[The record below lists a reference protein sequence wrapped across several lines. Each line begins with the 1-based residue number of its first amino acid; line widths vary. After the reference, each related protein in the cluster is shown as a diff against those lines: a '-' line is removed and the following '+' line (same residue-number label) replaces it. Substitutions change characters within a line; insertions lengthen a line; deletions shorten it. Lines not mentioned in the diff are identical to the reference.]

1 MGMRLRRGA
10 RVVISKN
17 AIPADAIKTDA
28 LVIFANLRDSVIGT
42 YHQVMFD
49 AGEQGVIFKHVK
61 DSEVIYNS

>member
-1 MGMRLRRGA
+1 MKMRRGD

-17 AIPADAIKTDA
+17 AIPGDAIKTDA
-28 LVIFANLRDSVIGT
+28 LVIFANLRDPMVGT

-61 DSEVIYNS
+61 DSEVIYG